1 MLWLTLFSLV
11 VQLIYMNFDAI
22 PSSLVRPLFI
32 GIVILCLGGVYLY
45 ATGNFTEE
53 KLVEKIAEKRDE
65 PMADL
70 HTPKPEP
77 SMHLKKP
84 Q

>member
-1 MLWLTLFSLV
+1 
-11 VQLIYMNFDAI
+11 MNFDAI
-22 PSSLVRPLFI
+22 PPSLVRPLFI
-32 GIVILCLGGVYLY
+32 GIIILCLGGLYLY

-65 PMADL
+65 PMANL
-70 HTPKPEP
+70 HTPKSEP

-84 Q
+84 

>member
-1 MLWLTLFSLV
+1 MLRFTLFSLV
-11 VQLIYMNFDAI
+11 AQLIFMNFNAI
-22 PSSLVRPLFI
+22 PPSLVRPLFI
-32 GIVILCLGGVYLY
+32 TIVVLCLGGVYLY

-70 HTPKPEP
+70 HAPKPEP